1 MLDRQLRRIQWALT
15 IGIAGA
21 TFNLGTASAQQPPP
35 APPQAPAPYPP
46 QAPAPYPPQAP
57 APYPPQAPAP
67 YPPQA
72 YPPQAPA
79 PYPPQGY
86 PPQGY
91 PPQGYAAP
99 APIYIMPPP
108 QQAPAGPRKIT
119 DWEDGEPIPAGY
131 HKVSHVR
138 VGLIVGG
145 AVTFGVTY
153 LLTALSGAI
162 VADVGSIPATGCK
175 TACSSAKPLLIP
187 LAGPWIVLP
196 NVTNSTATGSFFLV
210 IDGLVQAAGI
220 GMIIGG
226 IAAPKTD
233 LVRDDTAKVEVLPTP
248 IVFDNKGAGFGFKGT
263 F

>member
-35 APPQAPAPYPP
+35 AP
-46 QAPAPYPPQAP
+46 YPPQAP

-79 PYPPQGY
+79 PYPPQAY

-91 PPQGYAAP
+91 PPPGYAAP
-99 APIYIMPPP
+99 APVYIMPPP

-119 DWEDGEPIPAGY
+119 DWEEGEPIPAGY

-153 LLTALSGAI
+153 LLTALSGAL
-162 VADVGSIPATGCK
+162 VSDVGNATNCG
-175 TACSSAKPLLIP
+175 TSCSSAKPLLIP

-196 NVTNSTATGSFFLV
+196 NVTSTATGSFFLV
-210 IDGLVQAAGI
+210 LDGLVQAAGV
-220 GMIIGG
+220 GMLIGG
-226 IAAPKTD
+226 IAAQKTD
-233 LVRDDTAKVEVLPTP
+233 LVRDDTAKVVVLPTP
-248 IVFDNKGAGFGFKGT
+248 VVFDNKGAGFGFKGT